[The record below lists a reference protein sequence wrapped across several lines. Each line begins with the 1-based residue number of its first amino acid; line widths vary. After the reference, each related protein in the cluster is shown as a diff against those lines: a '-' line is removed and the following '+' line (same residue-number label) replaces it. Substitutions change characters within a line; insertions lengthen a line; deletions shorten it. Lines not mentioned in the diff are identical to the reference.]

1 MKPPTAE
8 GVQSYTRKWFLDLH
22 NDVNSR
28 QDPPVAPWSHAQVIA
43 EYGGEGERAT
53 KVAAARALLLTL
65 NGIIGGEA
73 LQRLLEILDLV
84 AT

>member
-1 MKPPTAE
+1 MKPPTAD

-28 QDPPVAPWSHAQVIA
+28 QDPPVAPWAEAQVIA
-43 EYGGEGERAT
+43 TYGGEGARAAN
-53 KVAAARALLLTL
+53 VAAAREALMTL

-73 LQRLLEILDLV
+73 MQRLVEIFGLV

>member
-28 QDPPVAPWSHAQVIA
+28 QDPPVAPWTEAQVIA
-43 EYGGEGERAT
+43 EYGGEGARAA
-53 KVAAARALLLTL
+53 KVAAAREALLTL
-65 NGIIGGEA
+65 NGIIGGDA
-73 LQRLLEILDLV
+73 LQRLLEILNLV